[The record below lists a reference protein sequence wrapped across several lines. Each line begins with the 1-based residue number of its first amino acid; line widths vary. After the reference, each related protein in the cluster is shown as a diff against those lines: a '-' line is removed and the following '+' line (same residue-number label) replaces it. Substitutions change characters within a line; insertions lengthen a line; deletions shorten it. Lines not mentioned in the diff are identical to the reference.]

1 MVAGGRR
8 RGSTEIGCPQLLLV
22 QVLLRSRQCSRQVS
36 GSAISVPDWCL
47 AYDSND
53 DEGDS
58 GSETEVIRKKHVQ
71 MKIQLQSSTSS
82 NCFEI
87 QHSLSWMEITTMG
100 INSLTKTLEQKYKL
114 NT

>member
-8 RGSTEIGCPQLLLV
+8 RGSTEIECPKLLLV
-22 QVLLRSRQCSRQVS
+22 KVLLRSRQCSRQVS

-58 GSETEVIRKKHVQ
+58 GSETEVIEEEARANKDTAPIVN
-71 MKIQLQSSTSS
+71 I
-82 NCFEI
+82 FELLRNPAFI
-87 QHSLSWMEITTMG
+87 ELDG
-100 INSLTKTLEQKYKL
+100 N
-114 NT
+114 NDDGD

>member
-58 GSETEVIRKKHVQ
+58 GSETEVIEEEARANEDTAPIVN
-71 MKIQLQSSTSS
+71 I
-82 NCFEI
+82 F
-87 QHSLSWMEITTMG
+87 
-100 INSLTKTLEQKYKL
+100 KL
-114 NT
+114 LRNPAFIGLDGNNDDGD